1 MSEPLRVLVA
11 DDELMARKRLLRLL
25 AALPDVEIGGECKT
39 GSEVLQRI
47 RAGGI
52 DVVLLDINMPELS
65 GMEALQ
71 LMPAER
77 PYVIFCTAYA
87 EHAVEAFAEGAVDY
101 LLKPIEAAR
110 LQKALDRAR
119 ERQSGPRS
127 PAPQPMSERLAVP
140 TRLGIVLVPVRDIS
154 HAELGDDELVTIHAA
169 SGALLSDFSLQD
181 LEKKLPD
188 AFTRV
193 HRRVLLNLDHIVRL
207 EPTETGGFVAQTT
220 FGQAVVV
227 SRQAA
232 RNLRA
237 RFGLRKHKDDKD
249 DKDDE

>member
-1 MSEPLRVLVA
+1 VSEPLRVLVA

-25 AALPDVEIGGECKT
+25 AALPDVEICGECKT

-47 RAGGI
+47 RAGGV
-52 DVVLLDINMPELS
+52 DAVLLDINMPDLS

-77 PYVIFCTAYA
+77 PYVVFCTAYA
-87 EHAVEAFAEGAVDY
+87 EHAVDAFAEGAVDY

-119 ERQSGPRS
+119 ERGAGPRG
-127 PAPQPMSERLAVP
+127 PAPPPVAERLAVP
-140 TRLGIVLVPVRDIS
+140 TRQGIVLVPMREIS

-169 SGALLSDFSLQD
+169 TGALLTDSSLQD

-188 AFTRV
+188 CFTRV
-193 HRRVLLNLDHIVRL
+193 HRRVLLNLDHVVRL
-207 EPTETGGFVAQTT
+207 EPMETGGFVAQTT
-220 FGQAVVV
+220 FGQSVVV

-237 RFGLRKHKDDKD
+237 RFGLRKHKDD
-249 DKDDE
+249 E

>member
-25 AALPDVEIGGECKT
+25 AALPDVEVCGECKT

-47 RAGGI
+47 RAGGV

-71 LMPAER
+71 LLPPDR
-77 PYVIFCTAYA
+77 PHVVFCTAYA
-87 EHAVEAFAEGAVDY
+87 EHAVDAFAEGAVDY

-119 ERQSGPRS
+119 TRQAGQRT
-127 PAPQPMSERLAVP
+127 PAVPPAAERLAVP
-140 TRLGIVLVPVRDIS
+140 TRQGIVLLPVREIS
-154 HAELGDDELVTIHAA
+154 HAELGGDELVTIYAA
-169 SGALLSDFSLQD
+169 SGPLLTDFSLQD
-181 LEKKLPD
+181 LEKKLP
-188 AFTRV
+188 ACFERV
-193 HRRVLLNLDHIVRL
+193 HRRVLLNLDHVARL
-207 EPTETGGFVAQTT
+207 DPLETGGFVAQTT
-220 FGQAVVV
+220 FGQSVVV

-237 RFGLRKHKDDKD
+237 RFGLRKHKDD
-249 DKDDE
+249 DE